1 MADGLQVQHHRSVPW
16 ICGSGKGMVK
26 RGKIRGNQG
35 KIGTLR
41 ENYGTTWTHMG
52 NILCISIYLYIYVSI
67 YIYISICMY
76 IYVYLYIYTSIYLC
90 ISMCISMYI
99 DNII

>member
-26 RGKIRGNQG
+26 RGKIRGKSGENRYFKG
-35 KIGTLR
+35 KLWDNMDT
-41 ENYGTTWTHMG
+41 YGEHPLYIYISMY
-52 NILCISIYLYIYVSI
+52 LYISIYLYVC
-67 YIYISICMY
+67 ISMY
-76 IYVYLYIYTSIYLC
+76 IHTSIYLC